1 MTTKTN
7 LTIMQGE
14 TFIAR
19 FTWLDASEEAI
30 DLTGYTA
37 RMQVRHS
44 YADIDIYDPL
54 VDITDEDAIALDNAG
69 NIVITLADDVTEGI
83 KAGDYVYDL
92 ELNLGGV
99 VTKLL
104 TGKVNV
110 IPEVTR

>member
-7 LTIMQGE
+7 LTIHQGE
-14 TFIAR
+14 TFTAT

-30 DLTGYTA
+30 DLSSYTA
-37 RMQVRHS
+37 HMQVRRT
-44 YADIDIYDPL
+44 YADIDTTDPII
-54 VDITDEDAIALDNAG
+54 DITDEDAIELDASG
-69 NIVITLADDVTEGI
+69 NIVITLTDDVTEGI